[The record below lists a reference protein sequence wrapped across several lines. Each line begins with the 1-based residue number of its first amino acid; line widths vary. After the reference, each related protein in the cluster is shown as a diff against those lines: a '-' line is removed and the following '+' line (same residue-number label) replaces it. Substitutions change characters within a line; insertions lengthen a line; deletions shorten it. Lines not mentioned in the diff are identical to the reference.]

1 MEVHLMSRY
10 YIHEKVMEKAK
21 RLVRDRRVELLD
33 SGNYNVI
40 GDHGTYHVAINHEGH
55 IACTCPGYGVKGNCS
70 HSTAVEMI
78 SKRKRRR

>member
-1 MEVHLMSRY
+1 MSRY

-21 RLVRDRRVELLD
+21 RLVRDGRVELLD

-40 GDHGTYHVAINHEGH
+40 GDHGTYNVAINQEGH

-70 HSTAVEMI
+70 HSTAVEMV